1 VRLGGKSA
9 VTAAYDNFLKERNL
23 HSINMI
29 RFLGRAIRIAVLFLD
44 GLVDH
49 GFLRFDVEFDE
60 VHFKMT
66 FRERIGVEMGY
77 EMRHVV
83 VELHDVLRHGFRRSR
98 GMIRGLQGT
107 IPYVVGGVALLT
119 IFVHILGRADGED
132 SHKMSGQLEIRRA
145 VKLTW

>member
-23 HSINMI
+23 HSINMTKL
-29 RFLGRAIRIAVLFLD
+29 RGRAIRIAILFVD
-44 GLVDH
+44 GLIDH
-49 GFLRFDVEFDE
+49 GFHGFDVEFDE

-66 FRERIGVEMGY
+66 FREWIGVEMGY

-83 VELHDVLRHGFRRSR
+83 VELHDVRRDFRRSR

-107 IPYVVGGVALLT
+107 IRYVVGGVALLT

-132 SHKMSGQLEIRRA
+132 SHKIVCQRESLR
-145 VKLTW
+145 